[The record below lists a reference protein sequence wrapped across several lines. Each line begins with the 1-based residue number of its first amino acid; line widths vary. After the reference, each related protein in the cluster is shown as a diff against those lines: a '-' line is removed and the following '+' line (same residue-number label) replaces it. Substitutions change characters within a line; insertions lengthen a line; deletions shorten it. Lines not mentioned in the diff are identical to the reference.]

1 MSEQKKISLSV
12 DRIEGGYAVCLDEKG
27 LRQDIPVREC
37 DNIREGDIISMDENG
52 IYIKNASKTRT
63 KRAEI
68 ISKQQ
73 ELWE

>member
-1 MSEQKKISLSV
+1 MSEQKKNCLSV

-27 LRQDIPVREC
+27 LRQDIPMREC
-37 DNIREGDIISMDENG
+37 DNIREGDIISKDENG
-52 IYIKNASKTRT
+52 IYVKNMSETCT